1 MNYIVLHFISRTM
14 IYFELLFVKAVRSVS
29 RFFFASEHT
38 VVPASPVEK
47 TVFAPSVGAFVQ
59 VNSARFH

>member
-1 MNYIVLHFISRTM
+1 M

-38 VVPASPVEK
+38 VVPASLVEK